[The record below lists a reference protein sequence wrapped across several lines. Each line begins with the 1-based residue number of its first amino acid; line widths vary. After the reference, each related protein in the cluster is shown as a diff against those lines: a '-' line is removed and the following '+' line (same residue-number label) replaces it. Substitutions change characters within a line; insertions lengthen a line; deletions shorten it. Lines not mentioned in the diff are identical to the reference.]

1 MGIQIGNCMM
11 FTLSEACERNK
22 DPILEILRDV
32 LRNSQDV
39 LEIGSGTG
47 QHAVYFGQHLPYLTW
62 QTSDLTECH
71 GEIRERLEKEGL
83 SNVKLPLSL
92 DVCRHPWPVAS
103 TSAIFTANTLH
114 IMSWDQVKHLFK
126 GIGETLQT
134 GGIFCIYGPFRYHG
148 TYTSE
153 SNARFDQFLQM
164 EDPLSGI
171 RDFEAVNQLACEEGL
186 SFIKDYS
193 MPSNNQT
200 LIWKR

>member
-1 MGIQIGNCMM
+1 
-11 FTLSEACERNK
+11 
-22 DPILEILRDV
+22 
-32 LRNSQDV
+32 
-39 LEIGSGTG
+39 
-47 QHAVYFGQHLPYLTW
+47 
-62 QTSDLTECH
+62 
-71 GEIRERLEKEGL
+71 
-83 SNVKLPLSL
+83 
-92 DVCRHPWPVAS
+92 
-103 TSAIFTANTLH
+103 
-114 IMSWDQVKHLFK
+114 
-126 GIGETLQT
+126 
-134 GGIFCIYGPFRYHG
+134 CIYGPFRYHG